1 MGLPF
6 LDVCTE
12 FIQRAGALLGGE
24 CVLCRAPAADGAVCE
39 ACAATLPAV
48 TAACP
53 RCAAPYMTASAAGAA
68 CGRCLAHEPRFD
80 GAVAALLYAYPVDA
94 LVHAFKYAGNHAA
107 GRFLARALA
116 ARAARERADLIVP
129 MPLARGRLAER
140 GFNQAAEL
148 ARVAA
153 RATGVPLAAQAC
165 RRVTE
170 TPSLTH
176 LPWDERAKSIR
187 KAFVCDA
194 DVAGKTVAVVDDVM
208 TTGAT
213 LNELARILKR
223 AGAARVVGW
232 IAARTPPP

>member
-1 MGLPF
+1 M
-6 LDVCTE
+6 
-12 FIQRAGALLGGE
+12 
-24 CVLCRAPAADGAVCE
+24 LCRASAADGAVCD
-39 ACAATLPAV
+39 ACAVTLPAV
-48 TAACP
+48 AAACP
-53 RCAAPYMTASAAGAA
+53 RCASPFTLPAAAGEL

-80 GAVAALLYAYPVDA
+80 ATIAAWLYAYPVDA

-116 ARAARERADLIVP
+116 ARAATREPVDLIVP
-129 MPLARGRLAER
+129 TPLARGRLAER

-153 RATGVPLAAQAC
+153 RATGVPMAASAC
-165 RRVTE
+165 RRVME

-176 LPWDERAKSIR
+176 MPWDERAKTIR
-187 KAFVCDA
+187 NAFVCDG
-194 DVAGKTVAVVDDVM
+194 DVAGKSVAVVDDVM

-213 LNELARILKR
+213 LNELARTLKR

>member
-1 MGLPF
+1 M
-6 LDVCTE
+6 
-12 FIQRAGALLGGE
+12 
-24 CVLCRAPAADGAVCE
+24 LCRAPAVDGAVCD
-39 ACAATLPAV
+39 ACTATLPAV
-48 TAACP
+48 PAACP
-53 RCAAPYMTASAAGAA
+53 RCAAPYATASAAGEI
-68 CGRCLAHEPRFD
+68 CGRCLAHEPRYD

-94 LVHAFKYAGNHAA
+94 LVHAFKYGGNHAA
-107 GRFLARALA
+107 GRFLAQALA
-116 ARAARERADLIVP
+116 VRAAAGERADLIVP

-148 ARVAA
+148 ARAA
-153 RATGVPLAAQAC
+153 AHATGVPMDAHAC
-165 RRVTE
+165 RRVME

-187 KAFVCDA
+187 NAFVCDA
-194 DVAGKTVAVVDDVM
+194 DVAGKSVAVVDDVM

-213 LNELARILKR
+213 LYELARTLKR